1 MKKLSSI
8 AVLSIFLLNIAHTG
22 FSQVNEPEKRIIID
36 QNSEK
41 SEWVLY
47 DNSQGLEV
55 YYKVEDCQ
63 SQNTGIIWKVLYFKL
78 VNSTED
84 QEYHIIWDYRK
95 YEGETCLNCYHED
108 YEDSIN
114 LIIGP
119 GETYVNDCSYPEKNK
134 LGIYLGSEEYPGEPW
149 TDSVVLENYAIHFL
163 RTIKTGNNEE

>member
-1 MKKLSSI
+1 M
-8 AVLSIFLLNIAHTG
+8 LSIFLLNIAHTG